1 MKDYKTLT
9 REKVDVEPGAA
20 RYMGETH
27 MMEDWSD
34 NRPDPQLVLQC
45 LRQTPK
51 GKTGSSRPAGRSSPA
66 PSPRELTPPTPDTGR
81 TGPPARRP
89 EHSGRQNTGNST

>member
-27 MMEDWSD
+27 MMED
-34 NRPDPQLVLQC
+34 
-45 LRQTPK
+45 
-51 GKTGSSRPAGRSSPA
+51 
-66 PSPRELTPPTPDTGR
+66 
-81 TGPPARRP
+81 
-89 EHSGRQNTGNST
+89 